1 MGELCSAGVWR
12 AATCVLAAGWV
23 VIACG
28 GGGDDMTVG
37 APDVAVVSAQPAAV
51 LSTASVRPDARN
63 EPCRPLPQAVPVARR
78 DTARLEREFVEELR
92 GEMAVGVGTG
102 AGSVH
107 VGDPFEA
114 R

>member
-1 MGELCSAGVWR
+1 MSELCSAGVWR

-23 VIACG
+23 VVACG
-28 GGGDDMTVG
+28 GGDDDVAVG
-37 APDVAVVSAQPAAV
+37 APGVAVVSAQPAAV
-51 LSTASVRPDARN
+51 LSTASVHPDAPN

-92 GEMAVGVGTG
+92 GEMAVGVGPG
-102 AGSVH
+102 AGAVD
-107 VGDPFEA
+107 VVDPFES

>member
-1 MGELCSAGVWR
+1 MGELCSARVWR
-12 AATCVLAAGWV
+12 AATCLLAAGWV
-23 VIACG
+23 VVACG
-28 GGGDDMTVG
+28 GGGEDA
-37 APDVAVVSAQPAAV
+37 APSVAVVSAQPATA
-51 LSTASVRPDARN
+51 LTPAHHAASTDALN
-63 EPCRPLPQAVPVARR
+63 EPCRPSPPVMPVERR